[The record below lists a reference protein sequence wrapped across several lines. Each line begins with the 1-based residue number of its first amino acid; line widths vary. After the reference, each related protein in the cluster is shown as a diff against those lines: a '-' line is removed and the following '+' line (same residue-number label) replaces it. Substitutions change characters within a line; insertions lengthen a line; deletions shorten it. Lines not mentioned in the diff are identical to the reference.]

1 MSNHH
6 ECLNCNEKLV
16 GNFCYNCGQKADTH
30 RITTKH
36 FLFHDILHGVWH
48 IDKGILFTLKEAI
61 VRPGQAAL
69 DYIKG
74 KRIKYYNVFYLCL
87 ILLGLNMYIRHLY
100 VENLLSHESNN
111 ASLSHFFEKYVKI
124 IIFSIIPLLAVNSL
138 ISFKKMKMNI
148 AEHSIVSGICL
159 LLLLLLTLCFQLFQ
173 FLDFVPSLKTI
184 TSVGFYTYQVLMFIA
199 PTYVFCDF
207 ARKEY
212 SKGKLL
218 LNLLLFNFLML
229 TELLVLIY
237 ITSKVF

>member
-1 MSNHH
+1 
-6 ECLNCNEKLV
+6 
-16 GNFCYNCGQKADTH
+16 
-30 RITTKH
+30 
-36 FLFHDILHGVWH
+36 
-48 IDKGILFTLKEAI
+48 
-61 VRPGQAAL
+61 
-69 DYIKG
+69 
-74 KRIKYYNVFYLCL
+74 
-87 ILLGLNMYIRHLY
+87 MYVRHLY

-111 ASLSHFFEKYVKI
+111 ESLGHFFEKYVKL

-159 LLLLLLTLCFQLFQ
+159 LLLLFLTLCFQLFQ
-173 FLDFVPSLKTI
+173 FLIQGTY
-184 TSVGFYTYQVLMFIA
+184 VGFYAYQVLMFII

-212 SKGKLL
+212 SKRKLC

-229 TELLVLIY
+229 TELLILIY